1 MPDMLVP
8 LLKLPALAPAIEE
21 MTAQEIV
28 IRRANSFEITAI
40 REFIVKEFGAGWA
53 DEIMPCY
60 HRQPITLFLAVRQG
74 KVLGFGAYE
83 ATRRN
88 FFGPTGVVE
97 TERGKGI
104 GKALLLACLWGM
116 RDMGYAYGI
125 IGGVGP
131 AEFYSKTAGATLI
144 PESTP
149 GIYTDMLGEKD

>member
-8 LLKLPALAPAIEE
+8 LLKLPPLAPVLEA

-28 IRRANSFEITAI
+28 IRRAHPFEITAI
-40 REFIVKEFGAGWA
+40 RQFVEKEFNAGWA

-60 HRQPITLFLAVRQG
+60 SRQPISLFIAIHEG
-74 KVLGFGAYE
+74 KVVGFGAYE

-88 FFGPTGVVE
+88 FFGPTGVAE
-97 TERGKGI
+97 SERGKGI

-116 RDMGYAYGI
+116 REMGYAYAI

-131 AEFYSKTAGATLI
+131 AAFYAKTAGATLI
-144 PESTP
+144 PDSTP
-149 GIYTDMLGEKD
+149 GIYTDMLKES